1 MPGRRRQTVQR
12 SRILSINRD
21 VIIVPEDGYRPD
33 RPERQEDG
41 VTVPFERIDP
51 ETLRSLIAEFVTR
64 EWEELGEFA
73 CSLDEKI
80 DQVQS
85 QLRQKKARVVF
96 DLSTNS
102 CNIVQIP

>member
-1 MPGRRRQTVQR
+1 
-12 SRILSINRD
+12 LSTNRD
-21 VIIVPEDGYRPD
+21 VIIVPEDDFRSD

-51 ETLRSLIAEFVTR
+51 ETLRNLIAEFVTR
-64 EWEELGEFA
+64 EWDELGESV
-73 CSLDEKI
+73 CSLDDKI

-96 DLSTNS
+96 DLKTNS
-102 CNIVQIP
+102 CNIVLIP